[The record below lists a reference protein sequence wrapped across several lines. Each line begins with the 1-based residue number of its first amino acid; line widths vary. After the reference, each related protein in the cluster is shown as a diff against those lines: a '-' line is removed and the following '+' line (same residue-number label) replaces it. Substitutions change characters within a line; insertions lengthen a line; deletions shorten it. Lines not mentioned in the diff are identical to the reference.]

1 MSVMG
6 KIIPQISSRN
16 FGRLSAALYS
26 GKYNRNYFTYTQEL
40 SQPLDRKPEYVTAKE
55 AFEKCLKS
63 GKFLILLAV
72 PTTCFYAVLIMVGKD
87 LINLCTGSTITYSG
101 EDLLGQQSVCSPKF
115 VLI

>member
-16 FGRLSAALYS
+16 FGKFSAALYS

-63 GKFLILLAV
+63 GKWDFIFQTYL
-72 PTTCFYAVLIMVGKD
+72 YAIMLYLKEESIYAIIDYYIV
-87 LINLCTGSTITYSG
+87 SR
-101 EDLLGQQSVCSPKF
+101 EDFIGQSV
-115 VLI
+115 